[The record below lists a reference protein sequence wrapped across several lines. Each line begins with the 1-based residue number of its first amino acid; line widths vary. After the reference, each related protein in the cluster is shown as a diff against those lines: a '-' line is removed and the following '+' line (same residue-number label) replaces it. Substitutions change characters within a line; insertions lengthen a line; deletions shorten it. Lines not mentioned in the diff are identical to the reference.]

1 MSISRHPKHQSRRMV
16 ALAIALL
23 IGAAPLISGLLVMDY
38 QLNKRLEQ
46 SAKIAVDEALFTFDR
61 LFDGLRAAAVL
72 ALPSGTRPCQDI
84 QNRLA
89 AQVAGNPRLQSLI
102 VNQGAGRIC
111 RSMETME
118 LPDFAPDQTLRL
130 IFDST
135 AIPDGALVAYRLV
148 NGDRSV
154 VATTYGLEIRN
165 ELRAFKN
172 GLRLIV
178 EIGDQY
184 IWTEGD
190 SREQIRPSMSEFL
203 EGGVSKKYGYRIKV
217 GYPQGFTA
225 AEARQARN
233 SVLPSLVLISALTSA
248 VVIWSLRNRRVNT
261 DGKTA
266 SRRPAA

>member
-72 ALPSGTRPCQDI
+72 ALPSGTKPCQDI

-135 AIPDGALVAYRLV
+135 AIPDGALVWSPIAW
-148 NGDRSV
+148 ST
-154 VATTYGLEIRN
+154 ATAQSSPQPMDWKYATNYAL
-165 ELRAFKN
+165 
-172 GLRLIV
+172 
-178 EIGDQY
+178 
-184 IWTEGD
+184 
-190 SREQIRPSMSEFL
+190 
-203 EGGVSKKYGYRIKV
+203 SKMACV
-217 GYPQGFTA
+217 
-225 AEARQARN
+225 
-233 SVLPSLVLISALTSA
+233 
-248 VVIWSLRNRRVNT
+248 
-261 DGKTA
+261 
-266 SRRPAA
+266 